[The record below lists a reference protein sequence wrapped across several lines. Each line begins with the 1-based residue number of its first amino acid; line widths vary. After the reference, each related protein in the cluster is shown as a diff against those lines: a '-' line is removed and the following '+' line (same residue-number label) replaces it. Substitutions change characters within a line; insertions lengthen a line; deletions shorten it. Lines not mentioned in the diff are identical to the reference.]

1 MVGRP
6 EVPRKLGNYTLGEI
20 IGRGGMG
27 TVYRAKAD
35 GSDEAVALKVLLPE
49 LAQDLE
55 YLKRFRRE
63 IKAGSRLTCPYVVH
77 ILGWGEDQ
85 GYFYFAMELLENG
98 QDLARVLEDKEKI
111 STDLAIDVGIQLCQ
125 ALDELHRTGVVHRD
139 IKPGNIMLLPN
150 NTIKLMDFGL
160 AKMLDRTALTATGE
174 ALGSPRY
181 MSPEILKGMP
191 ADYRSDVYQVGVLL
205 YELVSG
211 EPAFDGDS
219 FDRLLHLIL
228 ETSALELKM
237 LCPKISPDLSAVIR
251 TCMRKSPTD
260 RYKTANELQANLE
273 AVKEGRPPLPP
284 FSGKKSGKTET
295 RSSSRASSSAAAVD
309 HTDVVKTRSV
319 SPMGATPPKVL
330 ALLFLMV
337 MGLVAIV
344 LMRQPPVPIDPQA
357 EVIKGFQSAEVR
369 WQTAHECATRAK
381 IRIGK
386 GPIRDFANADE
397 TAVKKHTILLK
408 NLEVGRPYKVKLGGT
423 RGPYRAPIIVE
434 LERPAPPSAVRVNR
448 RGDTIAVEAA
458 FSLRVR
464 ANIVAYTLGKA
475 IRSDTSDKT
484 DLSKLIRVSLSGVP
498 AYADVSRL
506 ELLLSDRFG
515 TTKAYPLEAQPG
527 TVALLLMSRDAA
539 GHPLEAAVRAFEPSA
554 FAFFGDKSVQIEQ
567 KAKVYRALLSA
578 SANEKLFS
586 PFVSWHRATEVL
598 ANGAPTARPRMTTFP
613 LQLVAIKANNKL
625 IGAGKLFVIHLEET
639 PVAGRQ
645 AFLCFSRGELP
656 PNSRL
661 HVLIGDGFEIRD
673 SIQRPAG
680 EWFVK
685 FPSDLL
691 GQRRMAMVR
700 FVLVGPEGGKV
711 RVDSVG
717 LQTP

>member
-6 EVPRKLGNYTLGEI
+6 EVPRKLGNYTLGEVL
-20 IGRGGMG
+20 GRGGMG

-77 ILGWGEDQ
+77 IVGWGEDQ

-98 QDLARVLEDKEKI
+98 KDLARVLEDDDKI
-111 STDLAIDVGIQLCQ
+111 KTSLALDVGIQLCQ

-181 MSPEILKGMP
+181 MSPEILKGLP

-205 YELVSG
+205 YELISG
-211 EPAFDGDS
+211 EPAFDGES

-228 ETSALELKM
+228 ETEAIDLST
-237 LCPKISPDLSAVIR
+237 LCPNVSHDVASVIR

-260 RYKTANELQANLE
+260 RYKTAKELQANLE

-284 FSGKKSGKTET
+284 FSGKVSGK
-295 RSSSRASSSAAAVD
+295 SDVGPRASSHASKAAELD
-309 HTDVVKTRSV
+309 HTDAVKTRRVPTASV
-319 SPMGATPPKVL
+319 TPQKMM
-330 ALLFLMV
+330 ALLFFLV
-337 MGLVAIV
+337 MALVAIV
-344 LMRQPPVPIDPQA
+344 LTRQPPAAIDPNVQ
-357 EVIKGFQSAEVR
+357 VTKGFQSVEVR
-369 WQTAHECATRAK
+369 WRTAHPCATRART
-381 IRIGK
+381 RIGK
-386 GPIRDFANADE
+386 GPIKEYTNAVE
-397 TAVKKHTILLK
+397 TKTKEHTILLK
-408 NLEVGRPYKVKLGGT
+408 NLQVGKPYKVKLQGT
-423 RGPYRAPIIVE
+423 RGPYRAPIMVE
-434 LERPAPPSAVRVNR
+434 LEKPSPPSAVRVNR
-448 RGDTIAVEAA
+448 RGNTIAVEAA
-458 FSLRVR
+458 FPLRVR
-464 ANIVAYTLGKA
+464 AALTAYTLGRA
-475 IRSDTSDKT
+475 YRSEPEPGGELSMLIRSS
-484 DLSKLIRVSLSGVP
+484 ISGIP

-506 ELLLSDRFG
+506 ELLLTDRFG
-515 TTKAYPLEAQPG
+515 TTKSYPLEAQPG

-539 GHPLEAAVRAFEPSA
+539 GRPLDAAVKE
-554 FAFFGDKSVQIEQ
+554 FAPTAAKFFTDKNVAIEQ
-567 KAKVYRALLSA
+567 KADVYRALLRA
-578 SANEKLFS
+578 EAKEGLYA

-598 ANGAPTARPRMTTFP
+598 ANGAPTARPRMAKLPLRLKASTTSK
-613 LQLVAIKANNKL
+613 LV
-625 IGAGKLFVIHLEET
+625 GEGKLFAIHLEET

-645 AFLCFSRGELP
+645 AFLCFSRSELP
-656 PNSRL
+656 PDSKL
-661 HVLIGDGFEIRD
+661 HILVGDGFEIQD
-673 SIQRPAG
+673 SILRPAG

-685 FPSDLL
+685 FPAGLL
-691 GQRRMAMVR
+691 GQRRLAMVR
-700 FVLVGPEGGKV
+700 FVLVGKSGSSV
-711 RVDSVG
+711 RIDSVG